1 MKHLLFVLLLLFCPM
16 VVFGQS
22 SLVVKHSSDTL
33 IIKQAPSR
41 NGEEGFPGPF
51 RLIYRPYRLFAD
63 ADLVALRN
71 ESYRKKY
78 KTEPEYPYKRAVDRV
93 IGKYRVE
100 AFYNEKQQSRNSYT
114 YPKKSRYYTVRVVPT
129 DTTEVEYWNVY
140 YKSIVREVQSK
151 MGKEVEISGRL
162 TTRHNELLDYLV
174 QHFGEVIL
182 QNRWN
187 LLNIFIGS
195 NGVVRDFNFYIDSIT
210 YHSIPTEKY
219 VQFIKGLNRKK
230 LFMDWRDIHPYD
242 TIPAVYGYN
251 VVPLYMADGD
261 FVLPKRPENN
271 TNEVKR

>member
-1 MKHLLFVLLLLFCPM
+1 MKRLLFILLLLCPM

-63 ADLVALRN
+63 VDLVALRN
-71 ESYRKKY
+71 DRYRNKY
-78 KTEPEYPYKRAVDRV
+78 KKEPEYPYKRAVDKV

-100 AFYNEKQQSRNSYT
+100 AFYTEKQQSRNSYI
-114 YPKKSRYYTVRVVPT
+114 PPRKSRYYTVRVVPI
-129 DTTEVEYWNVY
+129 DTTEVEYWSVY
-140 YKSIVREVQSK
+140 YRSIDREVKAK
-151 MGKEVEISGRL
+151 MGKTLEISGRL
-162 TTRHNELLDYLV
+162 TNRHNELLDYLV

-187 LLNIFIGS
+187 LLKIFIGS

-210 YHSIPTEKY
+210 YHSIPTKKY
-219 VQFIKGLNRKK
+219 VQFIRGLNRKK